1 MLNPFILIILG
12 FPIKVGT
19 VLFISSA
26 LSTPG
31 LEQDMVTTRVGFV
44 LSSNVRMRDISY
56 QGGCLNWLLV
66 ATSMV
71 GWLIHVFW
79 GWNPAICFSDCIW
92 YASIRNMKKVTILY
106 QICVHELLMSIYDV
120 QAMSYWCPN
129 DTQVLTPSG
138 PLTMGLSVVV
148 GPLKQRAVLKT
159 TAASPVWTME
169 DQKPASSWEGVHMSP
184 KKSTHHTK
192 HVYVFFL
199 NVLWPWLWCNVM

>member
-138 PLTMGLSVVV
+138 PLTWGSLWWWGLWNK
-148 GPLKQRAVLKT
+148 GLCWKRLQRLQCEQWRIRNLLRAGKESTWVQKSPPT
-159 TAASPVWTME
+159 TPN
-169 DQKPASSWEGVHMSP
+169 MSMC
-184 KKSTHHTK
+184 
-192 HVYVFFL
+192 FF
-199 NVLWPWLWCNVM
+199 